1 MIPQNAAGGPM
12 TDDDPWLNVP
22 QAVVLEATRDIELVL
37 DLTAETPA
45 LLQIKASWRLARRAV
60 IPPEANPH
68 PQQWGDTRKIF
79 DEAKAT
85 LRPDYLEAQQQV
97 NRRLAAG
104 VRTKA
109 RRTLGGPYESV
120 DPIEYVG
127 TELQGVDAIDKRTRT
142 VALFDILIDVFDYVE
157 HLTGKPIRLTSTVSS
172 PAPDRIGEHSSGVG
186 KWECTGDPVPKLVDW
201 VRLRWGE
208 DLQKLPDRAELL
220 RLFREQ
226 FGRVFGINEKTMREV
241 RRQLASPEARRGGAR
256 MHRR

>member
-104 VRTKA
+104 DIQLSIDQDRDVKA
-109 RRTLGGPYESV
+109 ECVNAIGELANLLLVVLTGVSRIRLQIVDRSV
-120 DPIEYVG
+120 DNFE
-127 TELQGVDAIDKRTRT
+127 
-142 VALFDILIDVFDYVE
+142 ALV
-157 HLTGKPIRLTSTVSS
+157 T
-172 PAPDRIGEHSSGVG
+172 
-186 KWECTGDPVPKLVDW
+186 KLW
-201 VRLRWGE
+201 Y
-208 DLQKLPDRAELL
+208 
-220 RLFREQ
+220 F
-226 FGRVFGINEKTMREV
+226 T
-241 RRQLASPEARRGGAR
+241 
-256 MHRR
+256 H

>member
-1 MIPQNAAGGPM
+1 M

-45 LLQIKASWRLARRAV
+45 LLQIRAIWRLARRPV

-68 PQQWGDTRKIF
+68 PEQWNDSRKIF
-79 DEAKAT
+79 DEARAT

-109 RRTLGGPYESV
+109 RRTRGGAYESI
-120 DPIEYVG
+120 DPVEYVG
-127 TELQGVDAIDKRTRT
+127 TELQGVDAIDKRSRS
-142 VALFDILIDVFDYVE
+142 VRLFDILINVFDYVE
-157 HLTGKPIRLTSTVSS
+157 YLAGKPITSMVDASS
-172 PAPDRIGEHSSGVG
+172 LAPDQIRDGSPRQAD
-186 KWECTGDPVPKLVDW
+186 KWECTGDPVAKLIDW
-201 VRLRWGE
+201 ARPMCG
-208 DLQKLPDRAELL
+208 DDPQKLPNRTELL

-226 FGRVFGINEKTMREV
+226 FGRVSGINEKTMREV